1 MTYGSPQSGSLML
14 PSSVKFAANF
24 SGKISAIFRKYLGN
38 ILKCCM
44 FEKIEIKDIV
54 RYFVTFR
61 NLSPRTTNSKK
72 LVKFGVHDNI
82 RLFDSHF

>member
-1 MTYGSPQSGSLML
+1 MTYGSPQSDALML
-14 PSSVKFAANF
+14 PSSVKLRKNF
-24 SGKISAIFRKYLGN
+24 SGQISAIFRSIGYL
-38 ILKCCM
+38 K
-44 FEKIEIKDIV
+44 KKEIKDIV

>member
-1 MTYGSPQSGSLML
+1 MTYGSPQSDALML
-14 PSSVKFAANF
+14 PSSVKLRKNF
-24 SGKISAIFRKYLGN
+24 LGKFPQFPEVLD
-38 ILKCCM
+38 ILK
-44 FEKIEIKDIV
+44 KKEIKDIV